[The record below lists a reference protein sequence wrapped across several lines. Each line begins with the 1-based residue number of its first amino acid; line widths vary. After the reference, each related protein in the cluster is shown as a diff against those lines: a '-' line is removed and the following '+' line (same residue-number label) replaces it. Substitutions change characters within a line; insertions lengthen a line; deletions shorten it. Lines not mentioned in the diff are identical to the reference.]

1 MAKKEVTVM
10 YDLSDFKDF
19 KSYIFLSPF
28 ESIEERL
35 EKIKN
40 RKTWKTNL

>member
-19 KSYIFLSPF
+19 NSIFLSPF

>member
-19 KSYIFLSPF
+19 TSIFLSSF

-40 RKTWKTNL
+40 RKTWKTNY